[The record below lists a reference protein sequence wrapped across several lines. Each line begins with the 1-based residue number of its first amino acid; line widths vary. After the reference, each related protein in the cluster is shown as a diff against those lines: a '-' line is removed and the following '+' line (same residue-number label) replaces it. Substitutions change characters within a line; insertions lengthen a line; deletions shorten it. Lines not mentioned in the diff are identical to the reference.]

1 MQENQDFDPEF
12 PVPPVLDS
20 PKSQEYQKLHQKY
33 QAIKQIVM
41 SNENSK
47 NPSEV
52 LQKLQAFFI
61 GRQGKVESQSDQTQP
76 EMFRSANVQSGNV
89 SRRFIYQKPGTAN
102 NLNYTQELEKQNSML
117 KQRIIKVSQARENDT
132 NQIQLEY
139 NKMKVRVE
147 NLEKENKKLK
157 SDFSKCYTQLKE
169 MKQEKEEEEKM
180 KWHREAVSDKNP
192 YLMEE
197 FRKKLDEKDKEIKRL
212 SKNLKKFTIL
222 EKKLWVKEK
231 AFEVERSEYLDRI
244 LYLSGRLG
252 LTKLE

>member
-1 MQENQDFDPEF
+1 MQDNQDFDPDI
-12 PVPPVLDS
+12 PAPPILDS
-20 PKSQEYQKLHQKY
+20 PKSQEYQKLQQKY

-41 SNENSK
+41 SSENSK

-52 LQKLQAFFI
+52 LQKLQAFFN
-61 GRQGKVESQSDQTQP
+61 GRLGKVESQSEQTQP
-76 EMFRSANVQSGNV
+76 EMIKSANV
-89 SRRFIYQKPGTAN
+89 SRRFIFQKPGTAN
-102 NLNYTQELEKQNSML
+102 NLNYTQDLEKQNSIL
-117 KQRIIKVSQARENDT
+117 KQRILKVSQARENDT

-147 NLEKENKKLK
+147 NLESENKKLK
-157 SDFSKCYTQLKE
+157 TDFQKCYTQLKE